1 MKILSKYLAIFF
13 LIGLLGCYTAK
24 KADRQLN
31 KAKINYPELVAGRMS
46 MWFPYIQNKGKSDS
60 SEYNL
65 LKKEL
70 DSLNR
75 LKIDYSDIKIDT
87 VCKYDTIKKYD
98 TILKKYKEII
108 YKYRTILKT
117 IPAIHDT
124 VIVSS
129 SADKE
134 IIQRMIEER
143 EDDHKRY
150 DRSSKMNIY
159 FLIAL
164 IVSILLHLFRNFKK

>member
-13 LIGLLGCYTAK
+13 LLGVLGCYTAK

-31 KAKINYPELVAGRMS
+31 KAKINYPNLVADKMAL
-46 MWFPYIQNKGKSDS
+46 WYPYIQNKGKSDS
-60 SEYNL
+60 SEYNV
-65 LKKEL
+65 LKSQL

-75 LKIDYSDIKIDT
+75 LKIDYTDIKSDT
-87 VCKYDTIKKYD
+87 ICKYDTIKKYD
-98 TILKKYKEII
+98 TLLKRYKEII
-108 YKYRTILKT
+108 YKYRTIFKT

-129 SADKE
+129 NAEKE
-134 IIQRMIEER
+134 IIQRMINER
-143 EDDHKRY
+143 EDAHKRY
-150 DRSSKMNIY
+150 DISSKLNIW

-164 IVSILLHLFRNFKK
+164 IISLIVHILRKR

>member
-1 MKILSKYLAIFF
+1 VIFF
-13 LIGLLGCYTAK
+13 LLGILGCYTAK

-31 KAKINYPELVAGRMS
+31 KAKINYPELVSNRMAL
-46 MWFPYIQNKGKSDS
+46 WFPYSQNKGKSDS
-60 SEYNL
+60 SEYNV
-65 LKKEL
+65 LKQQL
-70 DSLNR
+70 DSLNQ
-75 LKIDYSDIKIDT
+75 LKITDT
-87 VCKYDTIKKYD
+87 VFGTISDTISRYDTIKRYD
-98 TILKKYKEII
+98 TFLQKYTKII
-108 YKYRTILKT
+108 YRYRTIFKR

-134 IIQRMIEER
+134 TIQRMIEER
-143 EDDHKRY
+143 EDAHKRY

-164 IVSILLHLFRNFKK
+164 IVSILLHLFRNLKK

>member
-13 LIGLLGCYTAK
+13 LLGVLGCYTAK

-75 LKIDYSDIKIDT
+75 LKIDYTDIKSDT
-87 VCKYDTIKKYD
+87 ICKYDTIKKYD
-98 TILKKYKEII
+98 TLLKRYKEII
-108 YKYRTILKT
+108 YKYRTIFKT

-134 IIQRMIEER
+134 TIQRMIEER
-143 EDDHKRY
+143 EDAHKRY

-164 IVSILLHLFRNFKK
+164 IVSILLHLFRNLKK